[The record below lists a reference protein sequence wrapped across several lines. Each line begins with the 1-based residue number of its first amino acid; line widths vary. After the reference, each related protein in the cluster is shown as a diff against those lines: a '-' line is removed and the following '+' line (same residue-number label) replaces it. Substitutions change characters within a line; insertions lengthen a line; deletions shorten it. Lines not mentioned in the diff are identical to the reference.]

1 MQWMKALENTLTKI
15 SFGFK
20 HVTTIRAVCFDAF
33 GTVVEI
39 IDRRNPFRIVSEHE
53 YHQITMQAMTRPIG
67 IRQLAAQLDIRLS
80 EAEILHW
87 EAEVEAECASIQL
100 RPKMRSIWNALKQA
114 RLKIA
119 VCSNLA
125 APYAGPMMDTLPAAP
140 DSLVMSFQF
149 GLMKPHK
156 DIYSIVA
163 LQLGLRLSQILF
175 VGDRLEDDVVG
186 PTAAGASAMPI
197 SEFETAF
204 GSRPSIFAPP
214 HVARFFEQF
223 EAAKA
228 G

>member
-1 MQWMKALENTLTKI
+1 M
-15 SFGFK
+15 
-20 HVTTIRAVCFDAF
+20 TTIRAVCFDAF

-39 IDRRNPFRIVSEHE
+39 TDRRNPFKIVSEHQ
-53 YHQITMQAMTRPIG
+53 YHQIALWAMTRPIG
-67 IRQLAAQLDIRLS
+67 IRHLANQLDIRLS

-87 EAEVEAECASIQL
+87 QAEVEAECASVKL

-125 APYAGPMMDTLPAAP
+125 APYAQPLMEALPATP

-163 LQLGLRLSQILF
+163 SQLGLRLSQILF
-175 VGDRLEDDVVG
+175 VGDRLEDDIVG

-197 SEFETAF
+197 GEFETAF

-214 HVARFFEQF
+214 HIVRFFEQF
-223 EAAKA
+223 AAATA

>member
-1 MQWMKALENTLTKI
+1 MKASENTPTKI
-15 SFGFK
+15 LSGFD
-20 HVTTIRAVCFDAF
+20 HVTGIRAVCFDAF
-33 GTVVEI
+33 GTIVEI
-39 IDRRNPFRIVSEHE
+39 TDRRNPLKIVPEHCC
-53 YHQITMQAMTRPIG
+53 HQVAMVAMTRLTT
-67 IRQLAAQLDIRLS
+67 IRQLVNQFDMRLS

-87 EAEVEAECASIQL
+87 QAEVEAECASIKL
-100 RPKMRSIWNALKQA
+100 RPRMRSIWASLKQA

-125 APYAGPMMDTLPAAP
+125 FPYAKPMMDALPATP
-140 DSLVMSFQF
+140 DCMVMSFQF

-163 LQLGLRLSQILF
+163 SQLGLRLSQILF

-197 SEFETAF
+197 GEFEIAF

-214 HVARFFEQF
+214 HIVRFFEQF
-223 EAAKA
+223 EAARA